1 MSRAQREK
9 QNQAKRRSNRKRACN
24 KRRKQE
30 GLYDPNRPV
39 QEGNACGIDVGSREM
54 YVAVP
59 PDRDPEP
66 VQVFQTFTE
75 DLKRL
80 SEWVVA
86 CRITTVAMEST
97 GVYWI
102 PLYQILESHGIRVCV
117 VNARHMK
124 NVPGR
129 RTDWHE
135 CQWLQY
141 LHSVGLLR
149 AAFRPEQ
156 AICAT
161 RQLLRHRAEMVAM
174 SSEHVLHMQKS
185 MTEMNLMLANVI
197 SDITGTTGLAII
209 EAILAGERDA
219 EKLAKLRDPRVKA
232 DEETIRKSLVGD
244 YREELLYILR
254 QSLELF
260 REYRKRIGEIDEQ
273 IQKQMGELPGKVDL
287 KAKPYS
293 PPPKRRNKTKKQKRF
308 EQGSFNMGEEAYR
321 IFGVDTTR
329 IPGMDGLNSYN
340 LIGEVGSDLS
350 AFPSSA
356 HFVSYMGL
364 CPDNDISGGRVL
376 WRGSRKIDNR
386 AAQTFRIAASS
397 LHHSENPLGDYL
409 RRMKGSLGPA
419 GAVFATARKIAT
431 IFYTMVKYGREY
443 DESKLVGNEAERRRR
458 LEARIRKQAKALGY
472 TLAPTEERAGA
483 RA

>member
-1 MSRAQREK
+1 
-9 QNQAKRRSNRKRACN
+9 
-24 KRRKQE
+24 
-30 GLYDPNRPV
+30 LYDPNRPV

-80 SEWVVA
+80 AEWVVA

-329 IPGMDGLNSYN
+329 IPGMDG
-340 LIGEVGSDLS
+340 
-350 AFPSSA
+350 
-356 HFVSYMGL
+356 
-364 CPDNDISGGRVL
+364 
-376 WRGSRKIDNR
+376 
-386 AAQTFRIAASS
+386 
-397 LHHSENPLGDYL
+397 
-409 RRMKGSLGPA
+409 
-419 GAVFATARKIAT
+419 
-431 IFYTMVKYGREY
+431 
-443 DESKLVGNEAERRRR
+443 
-458 LEARIRKQAKALGY
+458 
-472 TLAPTEERAGA
+472 
-483 RA
+483 